1 MLELGVNG
9 GLGME
14 TGKVTCTESILLV
27 MSPKT
32 LGGNSA
38 ALNRLFRASADGR
51 ECCQAQKFDE
61 TVRGC
66 YPMKKEGATKLA
78 FYEEYNK
85 QGGLYGRISNT

>member
-66 YPMKKEGATKLA
+66 YPMKKKEQQSWLFMKSTISKAGSTEG
-78 FYEEYNK
+78 
-85 QGGLYGRISNT
+85 